1 MLLLLKCFSFQ
12 PPYTIY
18 TSFSSPTNRDVP
30 GTLSIFISS
39 YPRSVL
45 VSFSSLLHN
54 RWKGAW
60 LLMLLE
66 MDRAVKLRE
75 REALLL
81 VCTRLAGSG
90 ICTQLAFPLD
100 YSRLF
105 TSFFSPS
112 KSFLDCFF
120 SVSVRGGACV
130 FCSAAARNRRRD
142 LYFSSTFV
150 FFFFFFPW
158 QQQPCSRIYRK
169 QKKRHWRMDHLA
181 TSRCAPH
188 CPHKLV
194 NSTSIDCKSPCLT
207 RLVICA

>member
-60 LLMLLE
+60 LLMMLE

-105 TSFFSPS
+105 TSFFFSFKEFSRLFFFPFPSEVERAFSAVQQPGTGGEICISPLHLFS
-112 KSFLDCFF
+112 SSSSFLDNN
-120 SVSVRGGACV
+120 SLAAVYIENRKNVTDGWIIWRQADALRIVRI
-130 FCSAAARNRRRD
+130 S
-142 LYFSSTFV
+142 
-150 FFFFFFPW
+150 
-158 QQQPCSRIYRK
+158 
-169 QKKRHWRMDHLA
+169 
-181 TSRCAPH
+181 
-188 CPHKLV
+188 
-194 NSTSIDCKSPCLT
+194 
-207 RLVICA
+207 

>member
-60 LLMLLE
+60 LLMMLE

-105 TSFFSPS
+105 TSFFF
-112 KSFLDCFF
+112 SFKEFSRLFF
-120 SVSVRGGACV
+120 FRFRPRWSVR
-130 FCSAAARNRRRD
+130 FLQCSSQEPEER
-142 LYFSSTFV
+142 FV
-150 FFFFFFPW
+150 FLLYICFLLLLLSLTTTAL
-158 QQQPCSRIYRK
+158 QPYI
-169 QKKRHWRMDHLA
+169 
-181 TSRCAPH
+181 
-188 CPHKLV
+188 
-194 NSTSIDCKSPCLT
+194 
-207 RLVICA
+207 

>member
-1 MLLLLKCFSFQ
+1 MLLLLLLQSFSFQ

-45 VSFSSLLHN
+45 VSFFSSLLHN

-105 TSFFSPS
+105 SSFFLLQRVFSTV
-112 KSFLDCFF
+112 CFRF
-120 SVSVRGGACV
+120 RPRWSVR
-130 FCSAAARNRRRD
+130 FLQCSSQEPEER
-142 LYFSSTFV
+142 FV
-150 FFFFFFPW
+150 FLLLLSLTTTAL
-158 QQQPCSRIYRK
+158 QPYI
-169 QKKRHWRMDHLA
+169 
-181 TSRCAPH
+181 
-188 CPHKLV
+188 
-194 NSTSIDCKSPCLT
+194 
-207 RLVICA
+207 